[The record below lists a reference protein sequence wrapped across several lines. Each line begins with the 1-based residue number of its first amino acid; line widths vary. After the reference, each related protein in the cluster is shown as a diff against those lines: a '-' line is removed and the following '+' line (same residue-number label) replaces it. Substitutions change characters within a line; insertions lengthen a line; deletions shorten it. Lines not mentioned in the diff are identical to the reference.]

1 MKPSDKICAYD
12 SLFTDNH
19 IQMLKILL
27 STLAPPLQS
36 KLAIYIKFLELKYA
50 LHFFRANPS
59 LNLFSYT
66 PNTITGPD
74 LIDELLPYCNP
85 TEKEQF
91 TQIQGIFQ
99 SMKNVQEMMDIFEMM
114 KDMTPEFTSE
124 NDVSQMMDMMQ
135 TILNKEE

>member
-27 STLAPPLQS
+27 SNLTPPLQS

-50 LHFFRANPS
+50 LHFFKDNPS
-59 LNLFSYT
+59 LNLFSCT
-66 PNTITGPD
+66 QSTTTGSD
-74 LIDELLPYCNP
+74 LINELLPYCNP
-85 TEKEQF
+85 VEKEQF
-91 TQIQGIFQ
+91 AQIQGIFQ
-99 SMKNVQEMMDIFEMM
+99 SMKNVQEMMEVFEMM
-114 KDMTPEFTSE
+114 KDIAPEFTSE